1 MSYNQTGQC
10 ERPGLSGL
18 TPQGR
23 REESERKEAL
33 AAEPAVR
40 ADAGVALRMESIEE
54 RTEDKGIRP
63 DCMTIG

>member
-33 AAEPAVR
+33 AAEPTVR
-40 ADAGVALRMESIEE
+40 ANAGVALRMEGVEE
-54 RTEDKGIRP
+54 RTEDKGIGP
-63 DCMTIG
+63 YCMTIG

>member
-23 REESERKEAL
+23 REKGEGEEAL
-33 AAEPAVR
+33 ATKPTVR